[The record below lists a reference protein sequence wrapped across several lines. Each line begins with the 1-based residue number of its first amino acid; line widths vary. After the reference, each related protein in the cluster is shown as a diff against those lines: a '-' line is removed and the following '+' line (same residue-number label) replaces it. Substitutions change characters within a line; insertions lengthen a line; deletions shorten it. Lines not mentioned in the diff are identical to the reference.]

1 MDTKLT
7 TKLDTML
14 NSLDETIL
22 RVKKA
27 LEETNNLLKEYK

>member
-27 LEETNNLLKEYK
+27 LEETNNLLEEYK